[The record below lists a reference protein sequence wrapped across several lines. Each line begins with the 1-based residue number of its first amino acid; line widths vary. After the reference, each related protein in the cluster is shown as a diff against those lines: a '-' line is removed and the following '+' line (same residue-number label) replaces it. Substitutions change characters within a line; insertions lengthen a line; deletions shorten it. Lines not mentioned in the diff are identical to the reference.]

1 MAEAQSA
8 ARRHPRYLKD
18 VNNQFHQGA
27 AISFYE
33 LVTGVQSVD
42 EAPWVEFGFVVA
54 VVQLDEMRW
63 DEMRWETM
71 SLTHTHTSHTSS
83 VTSP

>member
-1 MAEAQSA
+1 MIKQLSDMTWQKHSPPPA
-8 ARRHPRYLKD
+8 APRYLKD

-54 VVQLDEMRW
+54 VVQLDEMR
-63 DEMRWETM
+63 
-71 SLTHTHTSHTSS
+71 
-83 VTSP
+83 